1 MFEIRYSCSI
11 LWVLLLLLS
20 TYLYKVLGEPV
31 HKITT
36 SGPSCS
42 VPSPPATLNDIECG
56 PNTTAT
62 LEDARALAWKFAPV
76 LKFHPLE
83 PYHLQDMNVWYNAS
97 TIFLTDFKP
106 YPNSTYNY
114 VVANTTN
121 KELLGPKTFASI
133 LNSTKLTQEERDAI
147 LAGAPFDA
155 NGKSTGKIFYTVTD
169 YSDSLWL
176 YNFNLFYSWNGCS
189 NQAVA
194 LSFNG
199 TEDVQQYLMCPTG
212 VHEGDLERMSML
224 VCKSDQKIKQIAY
237 SQHAWTEVRDC
248 QQDGQCLFDQ
258 TTGNPISYVALE
270 GHGNYP
276 ENSEFHVYYYQGSS
290 IQGQGGFDNIGG
302 IYIGDRTG
310 DDVNKTFIPTQ
321 NNIVYIPP
329 SWAILEG
336 DDGVVYDEWEWA
348 VYPGNWGAP
357 LRSAPLTIFCFNENA
372 TQYITC
378 PNNST
383 TIQAIKTIADVLGLS
398 KTIDGQEGIG
408 SFAIQTFSN
417 DSTVGCPDITGPLF
431 RAFTYQYIAS
441 KSAPILSENVTELV
455 CPKDQVSLET
465 IPQRAQLNASVNTL
479 ISYLVG
485 ITIGTFIFSII
496 LIILLALPLILDKT
510 SGLQQF
516 VSAQAS
522 KFRMSSGESKI
533 TIVQDSTPDDLSKN
547 GTSASKIHAN
557 QLASRST
564 ASSSSSLYIT
574 VNPVLSQGQL
584 KRLIVWGF
592 FAMALFIAGIVV
604 ISIGL
609 SAMFNN
615 SVLTVAADKL
625 QQNSLVTTL
634 NWLTTGVLVFVLVCD
649 VVMFSLIFL
658 FNDKKIEF
666 GRIRF
671 HNPLGGITW
680 IMSKGYSILSFMIG
694 IIALIIAL
702 SAVLFSLGLLI
713 SIIQLATRIAC
724 NSIFTISVVGQ
735 SLSTVCIEIQTIN
748 LKICGWEALET
759 CGNVTTM
766 TVRLIMVGAMLFL
779 WCHLVWMIIL
789 LDSLETFRSHQIR
802 LSKWKKD
809 ASAGVDCEE
818 SVDDRLPDQSN
829 IDSLPTQDNAI
840 EP

>member
-1 MFEIRYSCSI
+1 MIQIRCRCSI
-11 LWVLLLLLS
+11 SWVVLLFLS
-20 TYLYKVLGEPV
+20 TYVLGVPV

-42 VPSPPATLNDIECG
+42 VPSPPATLKDIECA

-62 LEDARALAWKFAPV
+62 LADARALAWKFAPV

-114 VVANTTN
+114 ILANMTN
-121 KELLGPKTFASI
+121 EALLGPKTFASI
-133 LNSTKLTQEERDAI
+133 LNSTKLTQEERNAI

-237 SQHAWTEVRDC
+237 SQHGWTEVRDC

-290 IQGQGGFDNIGG
+290 IEGRGGFDNIGG

-310 DDVNKTFIPTQ
+310 DDANRTFIPTQ

-329 SWAILEG
+329 SWAIMEG
-336 DDGVVYDEWEWA
+336 YDGVVYDEWEWA

-357 LRSAPLTIFCFNENA
+357 LRSAPLTIFCFNNNA
-372 TQYITC
+372 TQYIEC
-378 PNNST
+378 NNNST
-383 TIQAIKTIADVLGLS
+383 TIRAIKTIADVLGLS
-398 KTIDGQEGIG
+398 NTIDGQEGIG
-408 SFAIQTFSN
+408 SYAIQTVSN
-417 DSTVGCPDITGPLF
+417 TSRVGCPDITGPLF
-431 RAFTYQYIAS
+431 RAFTYQFVESA
-441 KSAPILSENVTELV
+441 SAPILSDNITELR
-455 CPKDQVSLET
+455 CPKDQVSLDE
-465 IPQRAQLNASVNTL
+465 IPQYSQLNASVDTL

-485 ITIGTFIFSII
+485 ITIGTFVFSIL
-496 LIILLALPLILDKT
+496 LIFLLALPLIMDKT
-510 SGLQQF
+510 SHLRQF
-516 VSAQAS
+516 AATQANKLMLSSRTLSADPAQ
-522 KFRMSSGESKI
+522 ESKTNVI
-533 TIVQDSTPDDLSKN
+533 PSHKMDKRANKSLKSDSTV
-547 GTSASKIHAN
+547 
-557 QLASRST
+557 
-564 ASSSSSLYIT
+564 SSSESLCIT
-574 VNPVLSQGQL
+574 VNPVLSKGQL
-584 KRLIVWGF
+584 RRLIVWGL
-592 FAMALFIAGIVV
+592 FATALFIAGIVV
-604 ISIGL
+604 LSIGL
-609 SAMFNN
+609 SAMFNQ
-615 SVLTVAADKL
+615 SVLTVAADSL
-625 QQNSLVTTL
+625 QKNSLVATL
-634 NWLTTGVLVFVLVCD
+634 YWLTTGVMIFVLVCD
-649 VVMFSLIFL
+649 VVMFALIFL
-658 FNDKKIEF
+658 FNDKVIQL
-666 GRIRF
+666 GRIRIP
-671 HNPLGGITW
+671 NPVGGVPW
-680 IMSKGYSILSFMIG
+680 IMSKGYAILSFMIG
-694 IIALIIAL
+694 VIALIIAL
-702 SAVLFSLGLLI
+702 SAVLFALGLFI
-713 SIIQLATRIAC
+713 SIVQLTARIAC
-724 NSIFTISVVGQ
+724 NALFNTNVLGQ
-735 SLSTVCIEIQTIN
+735 SLSSVCIEIDAIN
-748 LKICGWEALET
+748 LKVCGWEALET
-759 CGNVTTM
+759 CADVTTM
-766 TVRLIMVGAMLFL
+766 TVRLIMVGAMLIL

-802 LSKWKKD
+802 LLKLKKELGSSTDESIDHPPHTSK
-809 ASAGVDCEE
+809 SQLT
-818 SVDDRLPDQSN
+818 S
-829 IDSLPTQDNAI
+829 QDNPMEA
-840 EP
+840 